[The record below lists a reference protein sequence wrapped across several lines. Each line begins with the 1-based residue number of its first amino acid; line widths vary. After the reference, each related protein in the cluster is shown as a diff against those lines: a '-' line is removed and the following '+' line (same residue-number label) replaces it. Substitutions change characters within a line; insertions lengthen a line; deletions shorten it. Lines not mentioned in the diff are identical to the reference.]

1 MHDELTKQDIR
12 KMKEELEH
20 RRNELLPEQL
30 EEVKRTRA
38 FGDLSENY
46 EYKTAKQELNRNKSR
61 IRYLEQMIKTA
72 HVISDHSTAG
82 TVGLYDRV
90 TVYMEED
97 DEEQIIQVVTTVRT
111 DPRQGLISKESPFGK
126 AVLGAKEGDR
136 VTVRVSDD
144 YSYVCE
150 IRHIEKGA
158 DDGSA
163 PILQY

>member
-1 MHDELTKQDIR
+1 MRQLYQYLPCQFFADSNSAFLNLYDQI
-12 KMKEELEH
+12 LSH
-20 RRNELLPEQL
+20 RAYD
-30 EEVKRTRA
+30 T
-38 FGDLSENY
+38 DLSAN
-46 EYKTAKQELNRNKSR
+46 
-61 IRYLEQMIKTA
+61 IKA
-72 HVISDHSTAG
+72 QIHKMQKGIKA
-82 TVGLYDRV
+82 
-90 TVYMEED
+90 EEGEGVVFQPD
-97 DEEQIIQVVTTVRT
+97 ILMDGDSAFLPVFTNEEQVIQVVTTVRT

>member
-1 MHDELTKQDIR
+1 
-12 KMKEELEH
+12 
-20 RRNELLPEQL
+20 
-30 EEVKRTRA
+30 
-38 FGDLSENY
+38 
-46 EYKTAKQELNRNKSR
+46 
-61 IRYLEQMIKTA
+61 
-72 HVISDHSTAG
+72 
-82 TVGLYDRV
+82 
-90 TVYMEED
+90 MEED
-97 DEEQIIQVVTTVRT
+97 DEEQVIQVVTTVRT

-150 IRHIEKGA
+150 IRNIEKGA